1 MAHVVL
7 LLQDLSTWPSCCY
20 SGGSVGGFKQNHP
33 KRWLLHCMHGIS
45 GENISSHTGLIR
57 ESLSMH
63 YPQICA
69 LYLLFYRPFELFPSI
84 FFFIYSFPHLKG
96 ERFGICSFNAFNKNT
111 NRKDFLLYL
120 EGAGDA
126 STDSIVHSCLCSIK
140 AKLSSDQQFQRAC
153 FPLN

>member
-45 GENISSHTGLIR
+45 GENVSSHTGLIR

-69 LYLLFYRPFELFPSI
+69 LYLLFYRPFEWFPSI
-84 FFFIYSFPHLKG
+84 FFSFIHSPTSRVKGLESAVSMHLTKTQTEKSFYCIWKELGMHLQTASCI
-96 ERFGICSFNAFNKNT
+96 RVCALSRQNYQVINSF
-111 NRKDFLLYL
+111 R
-120 EGAGDA
+120 GPV
-126 STDSIVHSCLCSIK
+126 SH
-140 AKLSSDQQFQRAC
+140 
-153 FPLN
+153 